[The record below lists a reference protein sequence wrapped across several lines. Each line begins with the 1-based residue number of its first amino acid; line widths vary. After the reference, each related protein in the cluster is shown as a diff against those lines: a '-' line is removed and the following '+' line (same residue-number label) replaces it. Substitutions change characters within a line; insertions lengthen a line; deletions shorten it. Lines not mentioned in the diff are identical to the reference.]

1 MNESKINESKKRKEE
16 FSIPSPRVPKSRRKD
31 EEHSKR
37 KLQVDEKIDEIGNFL
52 LPKKRDQKPEPSE
65 TPLISSDCWPILDS
79 YFETVGFAKHH
90 IESFDSFLQYRAQ
103 RVVSEQPEIEITLDD
118 PTEIEKKSTA
128 AGVAAAAAAFVP
140 TTYVIK
146 YGQLH
151 FRTPSIKE
159 ADGSETEL
167 TPAVARLR
175 SLTYASSIYI
185 DLSLFKISNR
195 KTPQESI
202 ERHDSPQVYFGNVP
216 IMVRSSFCALTSSRN
231 NKADR
236 IKAGECEFDDGGYF
250 IIGGLE
256 KVFVSQEKLPDN
268 EVYVYEKNKVS
279 PYSFIAQVRSISE
292 HSGRS
297 SASACVIGYQK
308 SDGKMLV
315 QIPQIRQAV
324 PLYVV
329 FCALGVTERYDIEQY
344 LLCGASDDDQE
355 IKRALAPT
363 LRDSFMFRQ
372 RDIALDYIGKR
383 ATIVGATPEKRIDTA
398 KQIILRELLPHLGK
412 DDTTLLEK
420 ACFLG
425 RMARNLILVAL
436 KRRKVDDRDSLGSKS
451 VELAGPLMESLFKQI
466 MRQMTEE
473 IRKNVVS
480 SVAKGKPIHLAVSV
494 KPNIMTNKMRYSFA
508 TGNWG
513 MQRAGAAGART
524 GVTQPLSRQSQS
536 ATQSH
541 LGRVNH
547 QLSRDGK
554 DAKPRQ
560 LHPTSWGELCAAETP
575 EGQACGLVTNLAILA
590 TVSTQSSNANGILD
604 ILHDFG
610 VRPLIQQQFI
620 AADDDRQVLK
630 TVVSL
635 SNTKVMLDCKW
646 VGTTSEP
653 ERLVKHLKSC
663 RRRGQV
669 LKQGSSI
676 VFIEEENEIRIAID
690 AGRII
695 RPLFIVDQASHNLIL
710 SREKL
715 YDMMQKRPKTLWQD
729 LIAQGFIEYLDV
741 QESRNANIAMYPQD
755 LQTHPD
761 EPFTH
766 CELHPSTMLGVSASM
781 IPFPNHNQSP
791 RNMYQAAMGKQAMSI
806 ASTNFLQR
814 LDTSAHT
821 LYYPQQPLVQTHLS
835 RNAHFHELPTGEVAI
850 VAIICSPQRN
860 EEDAIVMSQASIDRG
875 LFRSTCYRT
884 YQDREKIEGKPSKT
898 TTSKQQTMQKKQ
910 SNDTDDDDDDGICY
924 ELPPLNKYEQFGKP
938 PESETGYNH
947 RYDHLDVDG
956 LSVPG
961 EKVGGRDVLIG
972 KTAPMPGKSG
982 DANARRDCSTQSRPN
997 ENARVDC
1004 VMLSDGQDG
1013 ARLAKVRTRSIR
1025 IPQVGDKFS
1034 SRHGQKGTMGAAMR
1048 QEDMPWTADGMSPDI
1063 IINPHAFP
1071 SRMTIGQLVETLMG
1085 KAAALTGKIGDGTPF
1100 NDISVDDIGDLL
1112 ASLGMQRHGGEV
1124 MYSGTTGEALDS
1136 LVFIGPTF
1144 YQRLKHLS
1152 ADKVHG
1158 RAQGPKTGLTR
1169 QPVEGRG
1176 RDGGLRFGEME
1187 RDCAVAYGAAEFTKD
1202 RLQYCS
1208 DNYRVPI
1215 CRQCGLIAIDDALSG
1230 KKICKR
1236 CDSHETV
1243 QIVDMPYAN
1252 KLLSQELLSLGIATR
1267 VVLK

>member
-1 MNESKINESKKRKEE
+1 MNELKRKQD
-16 FSIPSPRVPKSRRKD
+16 FLVPSPRLPKSRRIID
-31 EEHSKR
+31 EEKNLKKKDQHDSSISRKPEEQHDSSAATLKR
-37 KLQVDEKIDEIGNFL
+37 KAKDQNDSSVSNL
-52 LPKKRDQKPEPSE
+52 KRKDCKSEPIE
-65 TPLISSDCWPILDS
+65 TPIDSSDCWPILDS
-79 YFETVGFAKHH
+79 YFETVGFVKHH
-90 IESFDSFLQYRAQ
+90 IESFDSFFQYRAQ
-103 RVVSEQPEIEITLDD
+103 RVVSEQPEIEITLDET
-118 PTEIEKKSTA
+118 TEVEKNPSQ
-128 AGVAAAAAAFVP
+128 FVP
-140 TTYVIK
+140 TTYVMK

-167 TPAVARLR
+167 TPSVARLR
-175 SLTYASSIYI
+175 SLTYSSPIYI

-195 KTPQESI
+195 GTPQEQI
-202 ERHDSPQVYFGNVP
+202 ERHDSPQVFFGNIP
-216 IMVRSSFCALTSSRN
+216 IMVRSSFCALTSSRT

-236 IKAGECEFDDGGYF
+236 IKAGECEYDEGGYF

-256 KVFVSQEKLPDN
+256 KIFVSQEKLPDN

-279 PYSFIAQVRSISE
+279 PYSHIAQVRSISE

-344 LLCGASDDDQE
+344 LLCGASEDDQE
-355 IKRALAPT
+355 MKRALMPT

-383 ATIVGATPEKRIDTA
+383 ATIVAATPEKRIEAA

-425 RMARNLILVAL
+425 RMARNLILVTL
-436 KRRKVDDRDSLGSKS
+436 KRRKIDDRDSLGSKS

-473 IRKNVVS
+473 IRKGVVS
-480 SVAKGKPIHLAVSV
+480 SVAKGKPIHFAVSV

-524 GVTQPLSRQSQS
+524 GVTQPLSRQSLS
-536 ATQSH
+536 ATLSH
-541 LGRVNH
+541 SGRVNQ

-560 LHPTSWGELCAAETP
+560 LNNTHWGMLCAAETP
-575 EGQACGLVTNLAILA
+575 EGQACGLVKNLAILA
-590 TVSTQSSNANGILD
+590 TVSTQAGNATGILE
-604 ILHDFG
+604 ILYEFG
-610 VRPLIQQQFI
+610 VQPLIQQQLVPVNEQEH
-620 AADDDRQVLK
+620 REVLR

-646 VGTTSEP
+646 IGTTSEP
-653 ERLVKHLKSC
+653 ERLVQHLKSC

-676 VFIEEENEIRIAID
+676 VYIQEENEIRIAID
-690 AGRII
+690 AGRVI
-695 RPLFIVDQASHNLIL
+695 RPLFVVDQASHSLAL
-710 SREKL
+710 SKETLQNFMK
-715 YDMMQKRPKTLWQD
+715 KRPKTLWQD

-741 QESRNANIAMYPQD
+741 QESRNANIALYPQD
-755 LQTHPD
+755 LLKHPD

-766 CELHPSTMLGVSASM
+766 CELHPATMLGVSASM

-791 RNMYQAAMGKQAMSI
+791 RNMYQSAMGKQAMSI
-806 ASTNFLQR
+806 ATTNFLQR

-821 LYYPQQPLVQTHLS
+821 LYYPQQPLVQTRFS
-835 RNAHFHELPTGEVAI
+835 RNAHFNELPTGEVAI
-850 VAIICSPQRN
+850 VAILCDPQRN
-860 EEDAIVMSQASIDRG
+860 EEDSIVMSKASVERG

-884 YQDREKIEGKPSKT
+884 YQDREKIDSKPLKKT
-898 TTSKQQTMQKKQ
+898 TSQQAVEK
-910 SNDTDDDDDDGICY
+910 DEEEIRY
-924 ELPPLNKYEQFGKP
+924 EMPPLNKYEQFGKP
-938 PESETGYNH
+938 PESENGYNH

-956 LSVPG
+956 LAVPG
-961 EKVGGRDVLIG
+961 EKVGSRDILIG
-972 KTAPMPGKSG
+972 KTAPMPGKS
-982 DANARRDCSTQSRPN
+982 DSRRDCSTLARAN
-997 ENARVDC
+997 ESARIDR

-1013 ARLAKVRTRSIR
+1013 ARLAKVRTRSVR

-1034 SRHGQKGTMGAAMR
+1034 SMHGQKGTVGALIS
-1048 QEDMPWTADGMSPDI
+1048 QEDMPWTSDGMSPDI

-1100 NDISVDDIGDLL
+1100 NGTSVEDIGDLL
-1112 ASLGMQRHGGEV
+1112 ESLGMQRHGGEV
-1124 MYSGTTGEALDS
+1124 MYSGTTGMPLDS
-1136 LVFIGPTF
+1136 LIFIGPTF

-1208 DNYRVPI
+1208 DNYRVPV
-1215 CRQCGLIAIDDALSG
+1215 CRTCGLIAIDDALSG

-1252 KLLSQELLSLGIATR
+1252 KLLSQELLSLGIVTR
-1267 VVLK
+1267 IVLK